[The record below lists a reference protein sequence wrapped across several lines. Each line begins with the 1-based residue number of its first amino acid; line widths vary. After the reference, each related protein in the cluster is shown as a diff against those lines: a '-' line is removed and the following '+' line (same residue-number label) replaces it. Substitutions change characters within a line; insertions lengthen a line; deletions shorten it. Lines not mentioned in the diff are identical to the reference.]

1 VDLGEGA
8 FDTMT
13 EQKLVRDPKKVNL
26 VNAIISLLSLAAIFA
41 MAYGFD
47 RWSELLRRQA
57 FANFTWISYYWF
69 LSISNLI
76 FPGLMLVL
84 AWFICFRT
92 NRTRVISAVF
102 LIVGLLVTFAFV
114 IVHSIVAVSSGSIT
128 TAIFLPSPDSRVV
141 YVSAIA
147 AAIGIAGLVLS
158 KFNHD

>member
-1 VDLGEGA
+1 
-8 FDTMT
+8 MN
-13 EQKLVRDPKKVNL
+13 EQNTVRDTNRVNL
-26 VNAIISLLSLAAIFA
+26 MNAIVSLLGLAIVFA

-47 RWSELLRRQA
+47 RWSDLLRRQA

-76 FPGLMLVL
+76 FPCLLLVL
-84 AWFICFRT
+84 AWFVCFRA
-92 NRTRVISAVF
+92 NKTRVIPVIF

-114 IVHSIVAVSSGSIT
+114 IVYSIVAASSGLIT

-141 YVSAIA
+141 YVSAFA
-147 AAIGIAGLVLS
+147 AAIGIAGLVFS